1 MGFVAPALQIEGR
14 GFDFVV
20 KPLNDRGVVLAAC
33 IKAHLMKSTELFNIK
48 TSIAGDTNGAIRG
61 SVIPSTR
68 YFAEEERS
76 KQPSLFSLIRAIQ
89 ELFSSPDAGQLG
101 LYGALGYD
109 LTFQFEPIKLSAER
123 DAEAR
128 DLVMFLPDEIM
139 VVDNQK
145 KAAWNIKY
153 EFTGGTGTADKHLTT
168 IGVPR
173 VEAKSPFVMA
183 EANTKFEPRDG
194 VRGKYAESVVLA
206 KEEFRVGNLFEVVLS
221 QAFREQLKVKPS
233 TIFRR
238 LAHTRIHALLSLFPV
253 FSYLFISIPFLSFH
267 TYRQPYRLCQ
277 RNPSPYG
284 FFMNL
289 GRYDVTITISSFL
302 SVDLHVH
309 VFFPASF
316 LCGICSMMW
325 DYAAMNIL

>member
-33 IKAHLMKSTELFNIK
+33 IKTHLMKSTDVFNIK
-48 TSIAGDTNGAIRG
+48 ASIAGDTNGAIRG

-109 LTFQFEPIKLSAER
+109 LTFQFEPINLSAER

-153 EFTGGTGTADKHLTT
+153 EFTGGTGTTDKPLTT
-168 IGVPR
+168 VGVPR

-183 EANTKFEPRDG
+183 DSSTKFEPRDG
-194 VRGKYAESVVLA
+194 IRGKYAESVVLA

-221 QAFREQLKVKPS
+221 QAFRELLKVKPS

-238 LAHTRIHALLSLFPV
+238 YAYTLIDTVISVRNSLIHLFP
-253 FSYLFISIPFLSFH
+253 SPFLS
-267 TYRQPYRLCQ
+267 L
-277 RNPSPYG
+277 
-284 FFMNL
+284 
-289 GRYDVTITISSFL
+289 
-302 SVDLHVH
+302 
-309 VFFPASF
+309 PAH
-316 LCGICSMMW
+316 
-325 DYAAMNIL
+325 Y